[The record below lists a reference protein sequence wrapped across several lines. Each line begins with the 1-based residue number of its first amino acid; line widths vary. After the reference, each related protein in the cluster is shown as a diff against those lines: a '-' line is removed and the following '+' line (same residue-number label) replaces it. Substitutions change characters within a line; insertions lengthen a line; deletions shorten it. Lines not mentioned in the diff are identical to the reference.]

1 MKRPEIY
8 PYIYSQLTFD
18 KVLRQFD
25 GERRLIPTNGIGT
38 SGYLN
43 ANE

>member
-1 MKRPEIY
+1 MKIPEIY
-8 PYIYSQLTFD
+8 CCIYSQLTFD

-25 GERRLIPTNGIGT
+25 GERRVIPTNGTGT